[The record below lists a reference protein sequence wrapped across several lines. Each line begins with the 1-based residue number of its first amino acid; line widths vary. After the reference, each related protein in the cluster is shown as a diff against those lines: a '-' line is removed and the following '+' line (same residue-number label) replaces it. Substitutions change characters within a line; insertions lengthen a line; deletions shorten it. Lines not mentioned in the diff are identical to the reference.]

1 MKLLI
6 ATIIGGLSLTACAS
20 ANAGAPHVKYAAN
33 GQWVLNPNKC
43 PDLVEDKRQRRAM
56 RRDEAVDY
64 SRRDVIEDKAE
75 RKRAR
80 RDEAVTNCP
89 ASAWE
94 WRGPRYRK
102 NYHPARPV
110 KVNIYFHPVKR
121 TYYRR
126 NGNTKIVIRF

>member
-1 MKLLI
+1 MKLLLT
-6 ATIIGGLSLTACAS
+6 AIIGGLSLTACAS

-56 RRDEAVDY
+56 RRDEAYDR
-64 SRRDVIEDKAE
+64 SRRDVAEDRKE
-75 RKRAR
+75 RKNAR

-94 WRGPRYRK
+94 WHGPSYRK
-102 NYHPARPV
+102 GYHPVRPI
-110 KVNIYFHPVKR
+110 KVNIYYQPSKR

-126 NGNTKIVIRF
+126 NGNKKVVIRF